1 MYDKLNRFEQ
11 FLFDF
16 LSVGMVLFY
25 SWSAIFEP
33 AATQFHRGIY
43 VIITYVLVFLIYKT
57 KGRDMNAL
65 DPIFL
70 LIMLFPAAA
79 ITSSLESVQA
89 MFSASQEN
97 IQVAFGGWF
106 NSIVYFFRFG
116 EGVYEL
122 APGVTDI
129 TFPAYS
135 SEQIAAMAE
144 NWENGWHVLTIN
156 KLAVY
161 FTVIFTALAAAAQY
175 FWKNHAGRVFD
186 IIFMAYSLVTVGY
199 WINNFENI
207 NYRMGIETDLD
218 KWMAMVGVLI
228 GVELARR
235 VVGNV
240 FVIIGCAMLL
250 FGMHGEHVPELI
262 AHAGASF
269 PDLCTSIF
277 YRSDGVFGIMAN
289 VLATYIILFVLFG
302 AFLERCGAQ
311 KFFID
316 FPLAAVGHK
325 VGGPAKVSVIAS
337 GLFGS
342 ISGSAIANTVSTG
355 AFTIPMMKKAGFK
368 PHVAG
373 GIEPA
378 ASIGGMFMPPIM
390 GAGGFIMAEMTG
402 LPYSHIMLVAIF
414 PALMYFFSVFVMVHF
429 EARKDNVVGE
439 RYKYSAMQ
447 IFKKEWLYTL
457 PLISITIFMLAGY
470 SPGYS
475 AIVGL
480 ATCIGLSFKD
490 EGEHIDP
497 TILCVMAFMV
507 ICPWLVKLVGLM
519 GGKEAV
525 ATVKP
530 FMSGRILL
538 LYGLIAAAALFA
550 YRRQTVSGMKSELN
564 QFVVASRE
572 GTINSLK
579 IGATVGVIG
588 IIIGVLTY
596 SGLVLTFADI
606 VIELAHGSLV
616 ATILLIALAS
626 LILGMGVPVTAA
638 YLITAVVAVPALTHL
653 GVNEVAAH
661 MIVYWLS
668 QDSNITPPVCIAA
681 FAGATI
687 AKANMWKTAFTSFKF
702 AKFLYLAPFLFAYVP
717 AFSLDASSME
727 IALWFAGIAA
737 VVYAYAWFLSGIWFS
752 PLKRM
757 FGNATA

>member
-1 MYDKLNRFEQ
+1 MYDKLNRFER

-16 LSVGMVLFY
+16 LSVAMVLFY

-33 AATQFHRGIY
+33 AATQYHRGIY
-43 VIITYVLVFLIYKT
+43 VIITYILVFLLYKSKRLIT
-57 KGRDMNAL
+57 RIL
-65 DPIFL
+65 DYL
-70 LIMLFPAAA
+70 LMLA
-79 ITSSLESVQA
+79 
-89 MFSASQEN
+89 
-97 IQVAFGGWF
+97 
-106 NSIVYFFRFG
+106 
-116 EGVYEL
+116 
-122 APGVTDI
+122 
-129 TFPAYS
+129 
-135 SEQIAAMAE
+135 
-144 NWENGWHVLTIN
+144 
-156 KLAVY
+156 
-161 FTVIFTALAAAAQY
+161 
-175 FWKNHAGRVFD
+175 
-186 IIFMAYSLVTVGY
+186 SLVSVSY
-199 WINNFENI
+199 WIWNFEAI
-207 NYRMGIETDLD
+207 NYRIGIETNTD
-218 KWMAMVGVLI
+218 KLMAMVGVFI
-228 GVELARR
+228 SIELARR
-235 VVGNV
+235 VVGNI
-240 FVIIGCAMLL
+240 FVIIGVLMLL
-250 FGMHGEHVPELI
+250 FGMYGAHMPELI

-277 YRSDGVFGIMAN
+277 YRSDGIFGIMAN
-289 VLATYIILFVLFG
+289 VLATYILLFVLFG
-302 AFLERCGAQ
+302 AFLEKCGAQ
-311 KFFID
+311 RFFID

-325 VGGPAKVSVIAS
+325 IGGPAKVSVIAS

-414 PALMYFFSVFVMVHF
+414 PAIMYFFSVFVMVHY
-429 EARKDNVVGE
+429 EAKKNNIVGE
-439 RYKYSAMQ
+439 RYKVGAME
-447 IFKKEWLYTL
+447 ILRKEWLYTL
-457 PLISITIFMLAGY
+457 PLILITIFMLAGY

-480 ATCIGLSFKD
+480 AACIGLSFKD
-490 EGEHIDP
+490 NGQRIDP
-497 TILCVMAFMV
+497 TLLVIMTFMV
-507 ICPWLVKLVGLM
+507 LCPWVVKLIAKT
-519 GGKEAV
+519 GGPEA
-525 ATVKP
+525 AASIKP
-530 FMSGRILL
+530 YLSGRVLL
-538 LYGLIAAAALFA
+538 LYGLIVSAAIFA
-550 YRRQTVSGMKSELN
+550 WRRQTVAGLKNELGG
-564 QFVVASRE
+564 FVAAARG

-606 VIELAHGSLV
+606 VIELAHGNLV
-616 ATILLIALAS
+616 LTILLIALAS
-626 LILGMGVPVTAA
+626 LVLGMGVPVTAA

-687 AKANMWKTAFTSFKF
+687 AGANMWRTAFTSFKF

-717 AFSLDASSME
+717 AFSLDASAQNILIS
-727 IALWFAGIAA
+727 FCGITLA
-737 VVYAYAWFLSGIWFS
+737 VFAYAWFLSFIWVT
-752 PLKRM
+752 PLKRLL
-757 FGNATA
+757 GLAPA